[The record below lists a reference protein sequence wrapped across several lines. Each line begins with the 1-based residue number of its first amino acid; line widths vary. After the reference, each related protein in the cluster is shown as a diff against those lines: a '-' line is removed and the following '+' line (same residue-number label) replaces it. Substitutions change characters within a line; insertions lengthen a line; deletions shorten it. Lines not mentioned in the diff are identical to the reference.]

1 MGWAERAN
9 RQSRVNNPNRPPKP
23 EPERAEKPMPRG
35 FAQLGARKAKG
46 PDVAPVETEEAA
58 NT

>member
-9 RQSRVNNPNRPPKP
+9 RQSRVNHPNRPPKP

-35 FAQLGARKAKG
+35 FAQLGARKAKPKG
-46 PDVAPVETEEAA
+46 PDVGPTKTE
-58 NT
+58 